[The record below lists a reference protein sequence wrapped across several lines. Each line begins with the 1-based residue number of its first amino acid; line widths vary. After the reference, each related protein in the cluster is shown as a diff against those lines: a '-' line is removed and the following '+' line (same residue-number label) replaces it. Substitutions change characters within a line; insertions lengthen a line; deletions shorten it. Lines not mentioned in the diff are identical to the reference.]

1 MYLWNTRSLVEDLK
15 RGPLP
20 EQEQL
25 KYFLFSS
32 ALAAMSAATP
42 SDATQATLLPAWA
55 AIVTEIS
62 FVMLGIIW
70 CYRSN
75 AAGDNRDFV
84 ARFLALHVPIGLR
97 LSALIFVVSIPLVA
111 ILGPAFL
118 IDLYEKAGAVGVVAT
133 GALFSFIFYWRV
145 NVRIREISHVG

>member
-20 EQEQL
+20 ELEQL

-32 ALAAMSAATP
+32 ALAAMSAAMP
-42 SDATQATLLPAWA
+42 SDATQPTFLPAWA
-55 AIVTEIS
+55 AVVTEVS
-62 FVMLGIIW
+62 FVMLGTIW
-70 CYRSN
+70 CFRSN

-97 LSALIFVVSIPLVA
+97 FFALIFVVGVPLVA
-111 ILGPAFL
+111 IVGSTFL
-118 IDLYEKAGAVGVVAT
+118 LDLNEKAGAVGVVAT